1 MVNIRDSDGCRT
13 GSQKLPAV
21 DSLQMNMESNEK
33 KYMLERR
40 QMEPSIKDT
49 TLLTTWAQNLANKQV
64 YWRKMI
70 LSH

>member
-1 MVNIRDSDGCRT
+1 MYFLG
-13 GSQKLPAV
+13 QKLHAV
-21 DSLQMNMESNEK
+21 DSLQMNVERNEK

-49 TLLTTWAQNLANKQV
+49 TLLTTWSQNLANKLV

-70 LSH
+70 LPH